1 MRWQADFERATRSS
15 FGYRSSVRFQAI
27 KGCGSLT
34 ESTGEAKLLRS
45 SRWKRDGGGRSVR
58 GSCIVLIFLW
68 FVMVYVFPTGNS
80 EKMFF
85 QLVTG
90 NSEMGCGFGG
100 DELWES
106 KQ

>member
-1 MRWQADFERATRSS
+1 M
-15 FGYRSSVRFQAI
+15 
-27 KGCGSLT
+27 
-34 ESTGEAKLLRS
+34 
-45 SRWKRDGGGRSVR
+45 
-58 GSCIVLIFLW
+58 LIFLW

-80 EKMFF
+80 GKMFF